1 MQQIRDEFVVAL
13 EIQIADVKKNHTI
26 ARFDALAQNLNGLA
40 VPFEQRP
47 KIFGHLRPLHH
58 LTERVVRQVRNDSR
72 RQSIF
77 RRSFDDQGELRRRL
91 GKFHS
96 RLGRRILRSI
106 DDVAPPNQICER
118 RGIETELFLRN
129 RRNQLGARL
138 VVRFVKHV
146 LGGSLAEMFRIRGC
160 QERALMVVEPPRHL
174 RRIRILEVHDDVFIA
189 IEEVVFPRLSG
200 AVGHAREAK
209 FRVLVKLFPV
219 EAVKKSGGS
228 RAIEAAIVETEPDLG
243 HDWAF
248 APSLSQS
255 QTAGGTKPSKMYA
268 CTTIVKKKY
277 RQRQLTWRRLDRVSQ
292 FTVSV
297 RAGVLWQNAV
307 VLQRLTERKEWKFFG
322 VLPKADP
329 GLAAAWWTALLLRG
343 ILPAAFA
350 IAMGV
355 LVGAV
360 QRGDALAGPLAFA
373 DAIFVLLQV
382 LSPIHQAVSANLGDR
397 TAAWLYDRLTEACV
411 HPPGMG
417 HLEDPTLTSDLTV
430 ARDFDLGMTGPPLS
444 ISLDFIASGMAE
456 MIGGVACAVILARY
470 AWWAPIVLAGAW
482 LATHW
487 LLRES
492 AIWRDR
498 NTEEVRGAQRDA
510 DYAYRLAVDPP
521 AGKELRLF
529 GLAAWTIDRFIAR
542 RTRLH
547 ELQYAATRLRERPVI
562 WSLLLVVSANVLVFW
577 LLASAAAHGRISLG
591 EAVVYVQSAVG
602 VSMIAFG
609 GFSWALDGAAAP
621 VAAVLRLEPA
631 MRPAGALRSG
641 DRPAGI
647 TPPTREIR
655 LRDVTFA
662 YPAGTPVL
670 EHFDL
675 TIPAG
680 SSLAIVGQ
688 NGAGKTTIAKLLCR
702 LYDPQAGAI
711 EIDGVDL
718 RELDLASWRARVAA
732 VFQDFIRL
740 ELPLRDNVAPAGAPD
755 DVVRAALESA
765 GATNLA
771 ALDTVLARG
780 YSGGTD
786 LSGGQWQRVAL
797 ARALAAVKLGAGV
810 VLLDEPT
817 AQLDVR
823 GEAEIFDRLLAA
835 TRHCT
840 TILISHRF
848 STVRHADRIC
858 VLEHG
863 RVIEFGTHDELMAL
877 AGRYRTMFDLQ
888 AQRFKVPDEELGT
901 TYDVLT

>member
-1 MQQIRDEFVVAL
+1 
-13 EIQIADVKKNHTI
+13 
-26 ARFDALAQNLNGLA
+26 
-40 VPFEQRP
+40 
-47 KIFGHLRPLHH
+47 
-58 LTERVVRQVRNDSR
+58 
-72 RQSIF
+72 
-77 RRSFDDQGELRRRL
+77 
-91 GKFHS
+91 
-96 RLGRRILRSI
+96 
-106 DDVAPPNQICER
+106 
-118 RGIETELFLRN
+118 
-129 RRNQLGARL
+129 
-138 VVRFVKHV
+138 
-146 LGGSLAEMFRIRGC
+146 
-160 QERALMVVEPPRHL
+160 
-174 RRIRILEVHDDVFIA
+174 
-189 IEEVVFPRLSG
+189 
-200 AVGHAREAK
+200 
-209 FRVLVKLFPV
+209 
-219 EAVKKSGGS
+219 
-228 RAIEAAIVETEPDLG
+228 
-243 HDWAF
+243 
-248 APSLSQS
+248 
-255 QTAGGTKPSKMYA
+255 
-268 CTTIVKKKY
+268 
-277 RQRQLTWRRLDRVSQ
+277 
-292 FTVSV
+292 
-297 RAGVLWQNAV
+297 
-307 VLQRLTERKEWKFFG
+307 LTERKEWKFFG

-343 ILPAAFA
+343 TLPAAFA

-360 QRGDALAGPLAFA
+360 QHGNPLAGPLAFA
-373 DAIFVLLQV
+373 GAIFVLLQV
-382 LSPIHQAVSANLGDR
+382 LSPIHQAVGANLGDR
-397 TAAWLYDRLTEACV
+397 TAAWLYDRLTEDCV
-411 HPPGMG
+411 RQPGMG

-430 ARDFDLGMTGPPLS
+430 ARDFDLGMTGPPLA
-444 ISLDFIASGMAE
+444 ISLDFIANGMVE
-456 MIGGVACAVILARY
+456 MVGGVACAVILSRY
-470 AWWAPIVLAGAW
+470 AWWAPIVLASAW

-492 AIWRDR
+492 AIWWDR
-498 NTEEVRGAQRDA
+498 QTEEVRGAQRDA

-521 AGKELRLF
+521 ASKELRLF
-529 GLAAWTIDRFIAR
+529 GLAGWTIDRFIAR

-562 WSLLLVVSANVLVFW
+562 WSMLLVVSANVLVFW
-577 LLASAAAHGRISLG
+577 LLASSAAAGRISLG

-621 VAAVLRLEPA
+621 VAAVLRLEPS
-631 MRPAGALRSG
+631 MRLAGALRSG
-641 DRPAGI
+641 DRPADA
-647 TPPTREIR
+647 TPAREIR
-655 LRDVTFA
+655 LRDITFA
-662 YPAGTPVL
+662 YPAGASAPLSTGAPVL
-670 EHFDL
+670 KHFDL

-702 LYDPQAGAI
+702 LYDPQSGAI
-711 EIDGVDL
+711 EIDGVDI
-718 RELDLASWRARVAA
+718 REFNLASWRSRVAA
-732 VFQDFIRL
+732 VFQDFMRL

-786 LSGGQWQRVAL
+786 LSGGQWQRIAL

-863 RVIEFGTHDELMAL
+863 RVIELGTHDELMAL
-877 AGRYRTMFDLQ
+877 GGRYRTMFDLQ
-888 AQRFKVPDEELGT
+888 AQRFNIPEEEGA
-901 TYDVLT
+901 TYDVLS